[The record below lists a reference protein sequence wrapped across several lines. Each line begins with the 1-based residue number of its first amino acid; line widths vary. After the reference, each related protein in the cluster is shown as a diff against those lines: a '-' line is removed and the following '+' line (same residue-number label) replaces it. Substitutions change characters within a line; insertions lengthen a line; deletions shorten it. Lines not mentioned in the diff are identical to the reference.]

1 MKTSKIFFLVVIYC
15 FYNFK
20 ILSQSTIYTNN
31 FEGFLDGF
39 DLSTLNEWLS
49 IGNGG
54 GILINETNG
63 LASQESS
70 VRVEMNNNGW
80 GYAAQ
85 DFNVVSGKTYEIKIW
100 IKPSNNPGAIS
111 LRLYS
116 GGVNI
121 DSAFHQGTSD
131 WKEVKLIHTASST
144 ANVQI
149 RILKNWGT
157 LYFDDFSIKCLDC
170 SSQSP

>member
-1 MKTSKIFFLVVIYC
+1 MKTSRIFLLVVICC

-63 LASQESS
+63 LSSQESS

-80 GYAAQ
+80 GYAARIV
-85 DFNVVSGKTYEIKIW
+85 DT
-100 IKPSNNPGAIS
+100 
-111 LRLYS
+111 
-116 GGVNI
+116 
-121 DSAFHQGTSD
+121 
-131 WKEVKLIHTASST
+131 VKKLGQ
-144 ANVQI
+144 V
-149 RILKNWGT
+149 L
-157 LYFDDFSIKCLDC
+157 
-170 SSQSP
+170 